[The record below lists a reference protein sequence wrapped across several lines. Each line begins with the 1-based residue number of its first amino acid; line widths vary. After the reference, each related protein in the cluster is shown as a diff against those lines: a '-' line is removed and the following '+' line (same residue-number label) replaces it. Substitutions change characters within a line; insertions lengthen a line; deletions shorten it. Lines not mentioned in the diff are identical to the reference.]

1 MSDGEELPGIVPA
14 IYVGIDKVGTGKGW
28 SGEEWE
34 FGDYHHY
41 GGGFPAAVFFGVIIV
56 SITWTHRPELSV
68 LDIMREAVKEIKIM
82 RAGKERQKGKTE

>member
-41 GGGFPAAVFFGVIIV
+41 GGGFPAAVFVWRHHCV
-56 SITWTHRPELSV
+56 HH
-68 LDIMREAVKEIKIM
+68 LDAQ
-82 RAGKERQKGKTE
+82 AGALCA